1 MFVLDSCYGVFAASC
16 FWASCYSC
24 YSLINVVR
32 CLYWS
37 KRSCSSGC
45 SVLVKGGS
53 VLVVK
58 NTLHRGRRSLCGRI
72 KSFEYIAISY
82 HFFSVFSSRSWP
94 NIIIVPLAT
103 PCSLSLSQLAPCL
116 AIGAARYPSPRWM
129 RRLSLHKAM
138 IATLRHVEC
147 FCHSRQCTL
156 RGWRCLGRTLWAAH
170 RTCKGTWSSK
180 LHIEN
185 MSEMIDSRKLQFA
198 SFRRSGGAMKY
209 LYAAIH
215 AVFLQLYHIDIIWD
229 VICIYIYRINKRR
242 MRRCAWNVTF
252 ASCEESKSNCPSSI
266 ATIHQRHHQGA
277 AESFQATFR
286 LEKQTKTTQIDSYSV
301 FYLYISKY

>member
-1 MFVLDSCYGVFAASC
+1 MWSYKIIRIHSHQLSLLFRLFLAILTKHHHRTSC
-16 FWASCYSC
+16 
-24 YSLINVVR
+24 
-32 CLYWS
+32 
-37 KRSCSSGC
+37 
-45 SVLVKGGS
+45 
-53 VLVVK
+53 
-58 NTLHRGRRSLCGRI
+58 NTLLSL
-72 KSFEYIAISY
+72 
-82 HFFSVFSSRSWP
+82 
-94 NIIIVPLAT
+94 
-103 PCSLSLSQLAPCL
+103 SLSLSQLAPCL

-147 FCHSRQCTL
+147 FCHSSRQCTL

-229 VICIYIYRINKRR
+229 VICIYISNK
-242 MRRCAWNVTF
+242 
-252 ASCEESKSNCPSSI
+252 
-266 ATIHQRHHQGA
+266 
-277 AESFQATFR
+277 
-286 LEKQTKTTQIDSYSV
+286 
-301 FYLYISKY
+301 

>member
-37 KRSCSSGC
+37 KRSCSSGS

-53 VLVVK
+53 VLVVN

-103 PCSLSLSQLAPCL
+103 PCSLSLSRLAPCL
-116 AIGAARYPSPRWM
+116 AMGAARYPSPRWM

-170 RTCKGTWSSK
+170 RTCKGTWKKTKKIS
-180 LHIEN
+180 
-185 MSEMIDSRKLQFA
+185 MIFQVAHRKHVRNDRLKKTA
-198 SFRRSGGAMKY
+198 
-209 LYAAIH
+209 
-215 AVFLQLYHIDIIWD
+215 
-229 VICIYIYRINKRR
+229 ICIISPLWRRHEVPICKLYMQCFCSYIILILLCVNKRR

-277 AESFQATFR
+277 AESF
-286 LEKQTKTTQIDSYSV
+286 
-301 FYLYISKY
+301 